1 MQFTYSHILK
11 SLFAQ
16 RSMPLSWLKTIF
28 LSAIVR
34 PASCFHQHR
43 ILPTFHQTALSMR
56 YINGVKDLSDYS
68 TYLLDMWGVMHN
80 GSTPYDGV
88 LNTVKEIRKAGKE
101 IIILS
106 NSSKRT
112 DNAIKTLTKLGFDIE
127 DFNQIITSGEVGF
140 RMLSGDLTLQCSSWD
155 ILTKLIA
162 ENRKKAFVFGS
173 GDGDEEYCN
182 EAGWSLSAI
191 DEADLI
197 IARGTFTLNDGSGNV
212 ILKKND
218 AEYYDKMLDVTLKK
232 AASKKIPMLVTNPD
246 KVRPDEGLPPMPGA
260 IGDAYES
267 YIGEGGEKI
276 VRRIGKP
283 YPEVY
288 ELALLHSKSNK
299 VVMIGDALETDIIGG
314 TNANCSQC
322 WVVNDGIHSY
332 AVGKFNNFEKGT
344 SRVLDDFN
352 CDRRL
357 SLKPTYILKNFL
369 F

>member
-1 MQFTYSHILK
+1 M
-11 SLFAQ
+11 SLFWFQ
-16 RSMPLSWLKTIF
+16 RSTI
-28 LSAIVR
+28 LYLAIFGSV
-34 PASCFHQHR
+34 SSFHHHR
-43 ILPTFHQTALSMR
+43 ISPFHRTAALSMK
-56 YINGVKDLSDYS
+56 YINGVKDLSNYS

-88 LNTVKEIRKAGKE
+88 LKTVKEIRKAGKD

-112 DNAIKTLTKLGFDIE
+112 CNAIKTLTKLGFDTE
-127 DFNQIITSGEVGF
+127 DFDQIITSGEIGF
-140 RMLSGDLTLQCSSWD
+140 RMLCGDSSLECSSWNV
-155 ILTKLIA
+155 LTNLIS
-162 ENRKKAFVFGS
+162 ENRKNAFVFGS

-182 EAGWSLSAI
+182 EAGWTLSTI
-191 DEADLI
+191 DDADLI

-212 ILKKND
+212 ISKNHD
-218 AEYYDKMLDVTLKK
+218 VSHYNEMLEITLKK

-246 KVRPDEGLPPMPGA
+246 RVRPDEGLPPMPGA
-260 IGDAYES
+260 IGDAYEN
-267 YIGEGGEKI
+267 YMGGEGKNL

-288 ELALLHSKSNK
+288 ELALRNSKSDK

-332 AVGKFNNFEKGT
+332 DVGKYDNFEEGT
-344 SRVLDDFN
+344 KRVLDDFN
-352 CDRRL
+352 SSKDL

>member
-1 MQFTYSHILK
+1 MK
-11 SLFAQ
+11 
-16 RSMPLSWLKTIF
+16 
-28 LSAIVR
+28 
-34 PASCFHQHR
+34 
-43 ILPTFHQTALSMR
+43 

-80 GSTPYDGV
+80 GSIPYDGV

-112 DNAIKTLTKLGFDIE
+112 DNAINTLTKLGFDIE
-127 DFNQIITSGEVGF
+127 DFDQIITSGEVGF
-140 RMLSGDLTLQCSSWD
+140 RMLSGDSSLKCSSWN
-155 ILTKLIA
+155 ILTHLIA
-162 ENRKKAFVFGS
+162 ENRKKAFLFGS

-182 EAGWSLSAI
+182 EAGWTLSTI

-197 IARGTFTLNDGSGNV
+197 IARGTFTLNNGSGNV
-212 ILKKND
+212 ISKKDD
-218 AEYYDKMLDVTLKK
+218 AEQYNQMLAVTLKK

-246 KVRPDEGLPPMPGA
+246 RVRPDEGLPPMPGA
-260 IGDAYES
+260 IGDAYEKL
-267 YIGEGGEKI
+267 IGKGGEEF

-288 ELALLHSKSNK
+288 ELALLNSKSNK

-314 TNANCSQC
+314 TNVNCSQC

-332 AVGKFNNFEKGT
+332 AVGAYNNFEEGT
-344 SRVLDDFN
+344 KSVLDEFN
-352 CDRRL
+352 CDKGL
-357 SLKPTYILKNFL
+357 FLKPTYILKNFL